1 MKAFSTFDLKEDL
14 QIVDQLIIREW
25 TKNTFYF
32 DLNKWLYNLNMN
44 NFETVAY
51 YTSRFMYSLNSY
63 AQRKNKY
70 CMENKKTYYRGV
82 KKSYINLLPY
92 ERAKG
97 KIIILSSIISTLGN
111 EDLGKRWSG
120 RMNSREVYKKNLKF
134 STIFYI
140 TNYYK
145 EDFISNGIH
154 IEDISTYKNEREC
167 LFQPFSFY
175 YVKDVQIDLS
185 NYTANIYLE
194 TIGKKEILEKQI
206 KEGKE
211 IEYNQ
216 KDNIIQVK
224 QE

>member
-1 MKAFSTFDLKEDL
+1 MSNLAD
-14 QIVDQLIIREW
+14 QIIIKEW
-25 TKNTFYF
+25 TKNTFCS

-63 AQRKNKY
+63 AQRRNKY
-70 CMENKKTYYRGV
+70 FMEYKKTYYRAER
-82 KKSYINLLPY
+82 KSYINLLPY
-92 ERAKG
+92 VRAQG
-97 KIIILSSIISTLGN
+97 KIIILSPFISTFRDEYYAL
-111 EDLGKRWSG
+111 KWSG
-120 RMNSREVYKKNLKF
+120 RSDSKLIYKKNLKF

-154 IEDISTYKNEREC
+154 IEDISQCKRENEC

-206 KEGKE
+206 KEGKG

-216 KDNIIQVK
+216 KDNIIRVK
-224 QE
+224 KE